1 MGEYITLNEVK
12 KLWTIPGKKPPS
24 TTTIWA
30 RRRAGL
36 IPQPKLVGRDNL
48 YKREEVIRMRD
59 EYLYKD

>member
-1 MGEYITLNEVK
+1 MGEYITLDEVK

-36 IPQPKLVGRDNL
+36 DNL
-48 YKREEVIRMRD
+48 YKKDDVIRMRD
-59 EYLYKD
+59 EYFAK

>member
-1 MGEYITLNEVK
+1 MGEYITLDEVK

-36 IPQPKLVGRDNL
+36 IPQPKLLGRDNL
-48 YKREEVIRMRD
+48 
-59 EYLYKD
+59 